1 MSIPLIHF
9 GHSDWSA
16 VFSQAEQEAAI
27 DAVEGSGIVIFPHLA
42 FSFEGAEQAL
52 FDKVVTD
59 RGAKNVSYN
68 AAGEVGGVA
77 PELRKDPALSSMLA
91 RYAQYAQG
99 LLNRLL
105 PQYSGRLEEGKVSF
119 RPAEVAGRQTS
130 WRKDDTRLH
139 VDAFPSNP
147 TLGRRIV
154 RVFSNVNPAGAPR
167 VWKVG
172 ETFDT
177 VAARF
182 LPRLKRPL
190 PGSAALLNA
199 LGITK
204 RRRSEYDAL
213 MLQLHDAMKAD
224 LGYQANCAQTQLD
237 FMPGSTWVVCT
248 DQVSHAALSGRFML
262 EQTMTLPVAAMRYPE
277 RSPLKVLERL
287 TGRRLV

>member
-1 MSIPLIHF
+1 MTPIINF
-9 GHSDWSA
+9 GHSDWA
-16 VFSQAEQEAAI
+16 AAFSPAEQAAAI
-27 DAVEGSGIVIFPHLA
+27 DAVEDCGIVIFPHLA
-42 FSFEGAEQAL
+42 YVFSAAEQAL
-52 FDKVVTD
+52 FDEVVTG

-68 AAGEVGGVA
+68 AAGEIGGVA
-77 PELRKDPALSSMLA
+77 TEQKNNRVLASMLKRFA
-91 RYAQYAQG
+91 SSAQG
-99 LLNRLL
+99 LLKNLL
-105 PQYSGRLEEGKVSF
+105 PSYVAQLDEGKVTF
-119 RPAEVAGRQTS
+119 RPAEVAGRKTS

-147 TLGRRIV
+147 TLGKRIV

-172 ETFDT
+172 EPFES

-190 PGSAALLNA
+190 PGSAALLHA

-204 RRRSEYDAL
+204 RRRSEYDHL

-224 LGYQANCAQTQLD
+224 MEYQQACPQTELK
-237 FMPGSTWVVCT
+237 FLPGSTWVVCT

-262 EQTMTLPVAAMRYPE
+262 EQTMMLPVEAMRRPDQA
-277 RSPLKVLERL
+277 PLKVLERL
-287 TGRRLV
+287 TGRPLA